1 MGDLSPFECR
11 EEGGPSFILSGGVP
25 PTLWL
30 PEVSREAFEK
40 SVLEWL
46 ALKRYGPRL
55 IANAGD
61 QVPPHAAEER
71 IEIMR
76 ELVEQYGR
84 Y

>member
-1 MGDLSPFECR
+1 VGIFERAVRNWLDLK
-11 EEGGPSFILSGGVP
+11 
-25 PTLWL
+25 
-30 PEVSREAFEK
+30 K
-40 SVLEWL
+40 S
-46 ALKRYGPRL
+46 GPRL

-71 IEIMR
+71 IEMMR

>member
-1 MGDLSPFECR
+1 MCP
-11 EEGGPSFILSGGVP
+11 
-25 PTLWL
+25 
-30 PEVSREAFEK
+30 REAFEK
-40 SVLEWL
+40 SVLDWL

-76 ELVEQYGR
+76 ELVEKHGR